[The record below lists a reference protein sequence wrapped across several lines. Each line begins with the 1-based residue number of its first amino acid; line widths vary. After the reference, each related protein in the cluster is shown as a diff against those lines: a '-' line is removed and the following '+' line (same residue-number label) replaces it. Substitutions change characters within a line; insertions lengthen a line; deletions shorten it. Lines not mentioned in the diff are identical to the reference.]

1 MAKQQPQKRFLKGL
15 FKDTAHI
22 DQPEGTWRYA
32 RNTILN
38 EKKGSIANENG
49 NEFSTRIPLLDVVL
63 GIVEVTNDKAIIFY
77 LDSSGNSAVGKWEAD
92 VFQRVYNPNV
102 TLHGDKVD
110 LKFNQSNPIEGTFN
124 INPKGELL
132 VYWTDDLNPPRVINV
147 TLQLEGNPARIYNIN
162 PATSHANHIDLLIL
176 FPNSGP
182 VPHVDLLEISLLGD
196 TLQLSTKEGG
206 GLLTGVYYLSLA
218 YVDDSYTATNFLT
231 MANPVSIVDE
241 GDHTRPTTKKDGAP
255 EATQTSKSITWQ
267 VTNLNNDYKFIRPVV
282 IRKMGAAVDAYRLND
297 MDILA
302 ASTIEVVFSG
312 IEGFTKTSL
321 EDVIIDT
328 ISYETAKT
336 INQLDGVLYVGN
348 TTGVEDL
355 GYQKY
360 ANNIKLNAVT
370 KTFEDFDI
378 NVLTVD
384 NLETGFNFY
393 PVDQMGVT
401 GSEIDVEVDHSKSY
415 RYTPNIFKYKGYMR
429 DEVYA
434 FYIAFI
440 MNDGSMSYA
449 YHIPG
454 RKSMQQ
460 SGSIGDLLP
469 LEDEGWFKEFKNLNP
484 TIIKKFHLHDF
495 SDIAIGANLI
505 TGTLLSRNMNYWE
518 NATEKYPNT
527 DNFEVWNGITQL
539 GNIKNTFIRHHHFP
553 SNGNPDYK
561 TIHTNFSGGLK
572 NNTEVVLSK
581 GVDFGVEAWDSDD
594 GTSGTQNFIIN
605 YNDPAFSS
613 GSGGSS
619 GTHNLGC
626 DVWKTV
632 RYGPGV
638 LGTDIIYTTPT
649 APVAFPNIHDALWKN
664 QKYFVA
670 DQPMEVRVEWNTWIS
685 CDGNEKH
692 YGQVQLI
699 KETTGGTLS
708 IVNQQVFTLND
719 GSIGSQENVSRL
731 FIDCPV
737 QTLEMGDRL
746 YLRVMQTTDEPNG
759 GPGTSECGYWVR
771 MQGLQGGNI
780 AFEVYTGQAMIGPY
794 DLHDVKLS
802 HNVKALGFELEDI
815 KIPESIADKVQGFRI
830 YRAKRKHE
838 DKRILG
844 QGVVTPMVP
853 EHTVLG
859 QCEESF
865 TNIDAQQIMSSALS
879 LRELIYSKSPY
890 AVSRYL
896 FPTYPIIYSWRPG
909 SGWFSGGLKDKRA
922 YKSFSFNDFNLLR
935 TQNTLAGATHI
946 KPEYLVQNFAWNGPT
961 NNQPKK
967 MLSKIVLDS
976 GEDLSEPIKKIE
988 QFWGWDTSFN
998 CHSKETVSAIFA
1010 GCWYKSS
1017 NSLAYNDITT
1027 NEIRDRSAAPRLIG
1041 QKAISYIP
1049 GDSIFQASSL
1059 GFGGKIA
1066 NEFGESSIIFSL
1078 QDRHEFYTNDLVSNR
1093 AGTTGGSG
1101 LSTGMST
1108 YAQYHM
1114 MTPSILVNPQLIDA
1128 DPYTNYAMAHAY
1140 YENKRRSQQMMV
1152 NLHAFKTDMY
1162 KSIDNQELVWTGFEV
1177 LGENLENFIFDKD
1190 GTPGGD
1196 FKTKS
1201 IHPDG
1206 IFGGDTYI
1214 CRYGYRSSINHNNV
1228 DTDSKPVR
1236 VINYQ
1241 IVESVDN
1248 INFRHSENDSDLY
1261 FPGSIAKR
1269 ILSADGDKDFTHQD
1283 NLNYDDSFS
1292 AENDLRPAFP
1302 LPLTE
1307 IEQTE
1312 FPTRAHRSAKRD
1324 TTSLTDNYRIFLAN
1338 QFKDLPKNRGEL
1350 WKLSTFNNL
1359 LYFHMEES
1367 LYVTKGKQQMQMKDG
1382 SEAFVGSGD
1391 IFAQEPDEI
1400 LQADKGY
1407 GGTQS
1412 QWAALTCP
1420 QGYFFVDVNS
1430 RKVFLMKDKL
1440 IDIGLAGLENWFKDN
1455 LPFALESFG
1464 YNTPCVSEIFDN
1476 PLIGLGLTSVYDPKF
1491 KRVILT
1497 KKDLVPTEAFITGY
1511 QKYIDYIASNTAA
1524 PWNGGEIYYRCDL
1537 GHYVKVTVD
1546 DMGSAPPGTPQT
1558 YTYNILAWDEYIWF
1572 TKADWTI
1579 SYYPEFNMW
1588 CGFHDYTPYIYFNTS
1603 DNFYSIPDS
1612 SSVIV
1617 SVSPSVAIGDIYR
1630 HDSDTKGTFYNIL
1643 YPFEIEYIHNEY
1655 REEDTLLSSFN
1666 YTLETFNTNNISVLE
1681 HGFTSFFIYNTMQ
1694 ISNKRKLEYL
1704 LNTRRVGNSWK
1715 VHNFRDMAAL
1725 VDQTGVAGVNTSA
1738 YYTTAGTNIIGGI
1751 NTGTVTTSSTESMF
1765 TVAGMSE
1772 ILNTSYIDAA
1782 KTWNTQ
1788 RKFTDK
1794 WIGIRLICDNSQNN
1808 LLNLYTAAA
1817 VVRKT
1822 YK

>member
-38 EKKGSIANENG
+38 EKKGSLSNENG
-49 NEFSTRIPLLDVVL
+49 NEFSARIPNLDVIV

-77 LDSSGNSAVGKWEAD
+77 LDVSGNSVIGKWEAD
-92 VFQRVYNPNV
+92 VFQHIYNPNV
-102 TLHGDKVD
+102 LLHGDRVD
-110 LKFNQSNPIEGTFN
+110 LKFNQNNPIEGTFN
-124 INPKGELL
+124 VNPKGELL

-147 TLQLEGNPARIYNIN
+147 TLQLAGNPALIYNIN
-162 PATSHANHIDLLIL
+162 PTTSHANHIDLLNL

-182 VPHVDLLEISLLGD
+182 VPHIDLLEITLLGD
-196 TLQLSTKEGG
+196 TLQLATKEGG

-255 EATQTSKSITWQ
+255 EASQTSKSITWQ

-297 MDILA
+297 MDISA
-302 ASTIEVVFSG
+302 ASTLEVVFSG

-336 INQLDGVLYVGN
+336 INQLDGVLYIGN
-348 TTGVEDL
+348 TTGIEDL

-370 KTFEDFDI
+370 KTFEDFDV

-384 NLETGFNFY
+384 NLETGFNSY
-393 PVDQMGVT
+393 PVDQMGAA

-440 MNDGSMSYA
+440 LNDGSMSYA

-454 RKSMQQ
+454 RESMQK
-460 SGSIGDLLP
+460 SGSVGDILP
-469 LEDEGWFKEFKNLNP
+469 LEDNGWFKEFKDLNP

-527 DNFEVWNGITQL
+527 DNFEVWDDITQL
-539 GNIKNTFIRHHHFP
+539 ADIKGKPVRHHHFP

-561 TIHTNFSGGLK
+561 TIHANFTGDLTND
-572 NNTEVVLSK
+572 TEVVISK
-581 GVDFGVEAWDSDD
+581 GIDFGAEPWDSDD
-594 GTSGTQNFIIN
+594 GTSGVQDFSVL
-605 YNDPAFSS
+605 YNDPNWVN
-613 GSGGSS
+613 GSILGSS
-619 GTHNLGC
+619 ATHNLGC
-626 DVWKTV
+626 DIWKTV
-632 RYGPGV
+632 RFGQGV
-638 LGTDIIYTTPT
+638 LGTDIIYATP
-649 APVAFPNIHDALWKN
+649 AFPVPFPNIHDVLWKN
-664 QKYFVA
+664 QRYFVA
-670 DQPMEVRVEWNTWIS
+670 DQPMDVRVSWNTWIS
-685 CDGNEKH
+685 CDGNEGH
-692 YGQVQLI
+692 FGRVRLV
-699 KETTGGTLS
+699 KETSTGTKTIINEQIWS
-708 IVNQQVFTLND
+708 LNTPGN
-719 GSIGSQENVSRL
+719 GSDVNVSRA
-731 FIDCPV
+731 FTDCPV
-737 QTLEMGDRL
+737 QTLDMGDRI
-746 YLRVMQTTDEPNG
+746 YLEAIQTTDEPNG
-759 GPGTSECGYWVR
+759 GSGTSDCGYWVR
-771 MQGLQGGNI
+771 CQGLQGGNI
-780 AFEVYTGQAMIGPY
+780 AFEVYTAQNMLQAN
-794 DLHDVKLS
+794 DLNDVKLS
-802 HNVKALGFELEDI
+802 HNVKALGFELDDV
-815 KIPESIADKVQGFRI
+815 KIPQAIADKVQGFRI

-844 QGVVTPMVP
+844 QGVMTPMIQ

-859 QCEESF
+859 QCSESF
-865 TNIDAQQIMSSALS
+865 VNIDAQEIMSSALS

-890 AVSRYL
+890 AESRWD
-896 FPTYPIIYSWRPG
+896 FPTYPIMYSYNVTTDVWSTRVDERG
-909 SGWFSGGLKDKRA
+909 

-946 KPEYLVQNFAWNGPT
+946 KPEYYVQNFVWNGPT
-961 NNQPKK
+961 SNQPKK
-967 MLSKIVLDS
+967 MLSKIVLDDS
-976 GEDLSEPIKKIE
+976 GGLSEPIRKIE
-988 QFWGWDTSFN
+988 QFWGWDTAFN
-998 CHSKETVSAIFA
+998 CHSKEIVSAIFA
-1010 GCWYKSS
+1010 GCWYKAS
-1017 NSLAYNDITT
+1017 NSLAYGDPAT
-1027 NEIRDRSAAPRLIG
+1027 NEIRDRRAAPRLIG

-1049 GDSIFQASSL
+1049 GDSIFQATAL

-1066 NEFGESSIIFSL
+1066 NEFGESSLIFSL
-1078 QDRHEFYTNDLVSNR
+1078 EDKHEFRADDLISNR
-1093 AGTTGGSG
+1093 GGTMGGSG
-1101 LSTGMST
+1101 LSTGAFAT
-1108 YAQYHM
+1108 YARYHAN
-1114 MTPSILVNPQLIDA
+1114 TPSILVNSQLIQA
-1128 DPYTNYAMAHAY
+1128 DPYVNYGNAHAFT
-1140 YENKRRSQQMMV
+1140 ENQRRSQQMMV

-1177 LGENLENFIFDKD
+1177 LGDDMDNFIFDD
-1190 GTPGGD
+1190 DTGSTIGD
-1196 FKTKS
+1196 FKTSS
-1201 IHPDG
+1201 IHPEG

-1228 DTDSKPVR
+1228 DKDSRPVR

-1269 ILSADGDKDFTHQD
+1269 VLGAEGDKDFTHQD

-1307 IEQTE
+1307 VEQTN

-1440 IDIGLAGLENWFKDN
+1440 IDIGIAGLENWFKAN
-1455 LPFALESFG
+1455 LPFALENFG
-1464 YNTPCVSEIFDN
+1464 YNTPCISEVFDN
-1476 PLIGLGLTSVYDPKF
+1476 PLIGLGLTSIYDPKF
-1491 KRVILT
+1491 KRIILT
-1497 KKDLVPTEAFITGY
+1497 KKDLVPTEDFITGY
-1511 QKYIDYIASNTAA
+1511 NKYIDYITSNTAA
-1524 PWNGGEIYYRCDL
+1524 PWNGGEIYYSCDM

-1546 DMGSAPPGTPQT
+1546 DMGAAPPGTPQT
-1558 YTYNILAWDEYIWF
+1558 YTYNILAWDETNWF

-1612 SSVIV
+1612 GSIAIGTS
-1617 SVSPSVAIGDIYR
+1617 IGDIYR
-1630 HDSDTKGTFYNIL
+1630 HDSDTKGTFYTVL

-1694 ISNKRKLEYL
+1694 ISGQTVLEYL
-1704 LNTRRVGNSWK
+1704 INTRRVGNSWK

-1725 VDQTGVAGVNTSA
+1725 VNQAGTAGVNTSA
-1738 YYTTAGTNIIGGI
+1738 YYTAAGTNIIGGANI
-1751 NTGTVTTSSTESMF
+1751 GTVTTSSIDSMF
-1765 TVAGMSE
+1765 TVDGMSE
-1772 ILNTSYIDAA
+1772 ILNTSYIDIT

-1788 RKFTDK
+1788 RKFIDK
-1794 WIGIRLICDNSQNN
+1794 WQGIRLICDNSQNN

-1817 VVRKT
+1817 VVRKI